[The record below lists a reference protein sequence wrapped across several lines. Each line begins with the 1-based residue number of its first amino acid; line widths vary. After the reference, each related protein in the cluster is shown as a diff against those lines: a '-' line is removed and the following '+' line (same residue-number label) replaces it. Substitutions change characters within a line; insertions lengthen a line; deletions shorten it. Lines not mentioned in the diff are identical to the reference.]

1 MADKNTRIT
10 GAECE
15 QKAVKFLKEKNFS
28 IIKTNYR
35 VGRLGEIDIIARDG
49 EYICFI
55 EVKARS
61 SNIFGTPGE
70 AVTYQKQKK
79 IRQIASI
86 YLSNTDQMNNSVR
99 FDIAEIQMKN
109 IDGRNQAY
117 HINLIKNAF

>member
-35 VGRLGEIDIIARDG
+35 VGRLGEIDIIARND

-61 SNIFGTPGE
+61 SNSFGTPIE
-70 AVTYQKQKK
+70 AVTLQKQKK

-86 YLSNTDQMNNSVR
+86 YLSNTGQMNCSVR
-99 FDIAEIQMKN
+99 FDVVEIHMKSIN
-109 IDGRNQAY
+109 EINHPY
-117 HINLIKNAF
+117 YINLIKNAF